1 MIYQSNEYFLSILAC
16 SGSRPTSLHH
26 YSKSPRRVYR
36 NIWGFVPGW
45 IDDGMH
51 DRVDHQI
58 YSHQTI
64 SSTRIYLIYSH
75 VIFNISSGW
84 SVTFNRNSRSSILWN
99 MPSTLH
105 LQQFIQR
112 VSHDNKKVFWAIELH
127 GGKFHLF
134 LCWSIYVYLSKT

>member
-1 MIYQSNEYFLSILAC
+1 MNSFLSILAR

-26 YSKSPRRVYR
+26 YSQSPRRVYR
-36 NIWGFVPGW
+36 NIWGFVPSW

-51 DRVDHQI
+51 DRVNHQI
-58 YSHQTI
+58 HSNQTV

-75 VIFNISSGW
+75 VIFNISSCRSFTPDGD
-84 SVTFNRNSRSSILWN
+84 SRSFVLWN

-127 GGKFHLF
+127 GRKFHLF
-134 LCWSIYVYLSKT
+134 LCWSIHVYLSET